1 MGLAPIQDMGLFKL
15 PDNSNEAFTR
25 LERNSVYFKMNYMLI
40 VLFIT
45 TTTLSIINP
54 WFLIAVT
61 LLLGISGFLIVNKDP
76 IKVGEG
82 DFLKMTVLAR
92 LYIVFGIILYSSF
105 GGIAFLISIAVST
118 VVCVIHAVLCDIE
131 ATRDIKSVTGTLKG
145 SQAQDF
151 HAIVNR
157 AYELLCM
164 AIGLKESNEVYNMA
178 SVPGFVAKEIK
189 QDLKDIKNSVKNLF
203 KD

>member
-1 MGLAPIQDMGLFKL
+1 
-15 PDNSNEAFTR
+15 
-25 LERNSVYFKMNYMLI
+25 

-54 WFLIAVT
+54 WFLIAVA

-118 VVCVIHAVLCDIE
+118 IVCVIHAVLCDIE
-131 ATRDIKSVTGTLKG
+131 ATRDIKTITGTLKG
-145 SQAQDF
+145 GQAQDF

-157 AYELLCM
+157 AYELLCL